1 MHYPPKRGACIV
13 AWSASLWRARRWRKK
28 DASAQAST
36 PMVSLTTGERSLS
49 ECIACT
55 LVLGLQGPSGHVR
68 SSTRPYPQPL
78 MPGSHSCRP
87 GHGHRVRCA
96 DMMSAPSV
104 HRSPGCAAS
113 LAYRM
118 STLLHH
124 GYEDCSHTHDG
135 SSRIIFV
142 RQASPD
148 CDASWLLIGIEQ
160 MMQSHPPR
168 V

>member
-13 AWSASLWRARRWRKK
+13 VWSASLWRARRWRKK
-28 DASAQAST
+28 GASAQAST

-49 ECIACT
+49 ECIACP
-55 LVLGLQGPSGHVR
+55 LVLGLQGPAGHVR
-68 SSTRPYPQPL
+68 SPTRPYPQPL
-78 MPGSHSCRP
+78 MPGRHSCRP
-87 GHGHRVRCA
+87 RHGHSVRCA

-113 LAYRM
+113 LRIPHVDPASSWVRRLLAYTRRVI
-118 STLLHH
+118 SLF
-124 GYEDCSHTHDG
+124 
-135 SSRIIFV
+135 FV

-148 CDASWLLIGIEQ
+148 GDASWLLIGIEQ

>member
-1 MHYPPKRGACIV
+1 MHYPPKRGVCIV

-36 PMVSLTTGERSLS
+36 PIVSLATGERSLS
-49 ECIACT
+49 ECIACP

-78 MPGSHSCRP
+78 RPGRHSCRP

-113 LAYRM
+113 LRIPHVDPI
-118 STLLHH
+118 SSWVRRLLSYTRWVIAHH
-124 GYEDCSHTHDG
+124 FCET
-135 SSRIIFV
+135 
-142 RQASPD
+142 
-148 CDASWLLIGIEQ
+148 GI
-160 MMQSHPPR
+160 PR
-168 V
+168 L

>member
-49 ECIACT
+49 ECIAGP
-55 LVLGLQGPSGHVR
+55 LGLGLQGPSGHVR

-78 MPGSHSCRP
+78 MPGRHSCRP
-87 GHGHRVRCA
+87 RHGHSVRCA

-113 LAYRM
+113 LRIPHVDPGPYFIMGTKIARI
-118 STLLHH
+118 
-124 GYEDCSHTHDG
+124 HTMGH
-135 SSRIIFV
+135 R
-142 RQASPD
+142 ASF
-148 CDASWLLIGIEQ
+148 L
-160 MMQSHPPR
+160 
-168 V
+168 